1 MTRSV
6 KVEKNPPGRNIVRP
20 LTIKVSGTQNVSALL
35 TVPASPRACFVLAHG
50 AGAGMSHP
58 FLSAV
63 ARGLAERDCATLRYQ
78 FPFVENG
85 SKRPD
90 TPPVAHAT
98 VQAAIIEAGRQLPS
112 VPLFAGGKSFGG
124 RMTSQS
130 QAKAPLPNVVG
141 LAFIGFPLHAA
152 GRPSVDRAA
161 HLSEVSIR
169 MLFIQGTR
177 DALAE
182 LPLIESTVAELGALA
197 TLLVIDGA
205 DHSFHVLARSGR
217 NDAEAMSDVLDGLA
231 SWMVSI

>member
-1 MTRSV
+1 VR
-6 KVEKNPPGRNIVRP
+6 RNRLDELFVTP
-20 LTIKVSGTQNVSALL
+20 LTIKVSETQNVSALL
-35 TVPASPRACFVLAHG
+35 TVLSRVRGCYVLAHG
-50 AGAGMSHP
+50 AGAGMNHP
-58 FLSAV
+58 FMSAV
-63 ARGLAERDCATLRYQ
+63 AQGLAERDCATLRYQ

-98 VQAAIIEAGRQLPS
+98 VQAAVAEAGRELPS

-152 GRPSVDRAA
+152 GKPSVDRAA
-161 HLSEVSIR
+161 HLSELSIP

-182 LPLIESTVAELGALA
+182 LPLIEATVVELGALA
-197 TLLVIDGA
+197 TLQFVDSA

-217 NDAEAMSDVLDGLA
+217 TVVEAMSHVLDSLA
-231 SWMVSI
+231 SWMISI